1 MEILKINKKQAS
13 EDQVVEPP
21 AAKEKEELKAKPP
34 AAKEKEELKANC
46 VSNRVSVPPRP
57 PQPEDSE
64 EEAGHYYQGLGWLF
78 GLIGKTEEGK
88 FQITLRDGTS
98 FILTADRHIMYA
110 LAKQFERE
118 PSQPLWIRCYPQ
130 YRIQEQLLYFK
141 ALYFSKEK
149 PEDEDVQ
156 PGIFILRGIWQF
168 IPQNRRPVFT
178 VYRNQIRYPSERV
191 RNQHLP
197 LIWQEERPFRF
208 RKDSD
213 ARPQFYQIEARLISR
228 RGCLGWVR
236 TIAGA
241 TKPPKH
247 IRTTVKP
254 ADGKATTQ
262 GSPKK
267 EKDKGDE
274 S

>member
-1 MEILKINKKQAS
+1 MEILKINKKQAP
-13 EDQVVEPP
+13 EDQVAEPP
-21 AAKEKEELKAKPP
+21 AAKEKKELKAKPP
-34 AAKEKEELKANC
+34 
-46 VSNRVSVPPRP
+46 RP
-57 PQPEDSE
+57 PKTEDSSPQDPPQSAQE
-64 EEAGHYYQGLGWLF
+64 EDSSEDAGYYYQGLGWLF

-110 LAKQFERE
+110 LGKQFERE

-130 YRIQEQLLYFK
+130 YRFQEQLLYFK
-141 ALYFSKEK
+141 VLYFNKEK
-149 PEDEDVQ
+149 PEDEDVR

-178 VYRNQIRYPSERV
+178 VYRNQIRYPDEPI

-241 TKPPKH
+241 SKPPKRM
-247 IRTTVKP
+247 RTTVKT
-254 ADGKATTQ
+254 AVNDCKATAQ
-262 GSPKK
+262 GVPQRTRKIKAMSL
-267 EKDKGDE
+267 